1 MSSRFRRA
9 FASLFT
15 VSVLLTSMGTVQAS
29 GLPGSPMTRGS
40 GSEPGAASSTLEGID
55 VSHWQGTIDW
65 TKVRGAGLR
74 FAMIKATDGTAFV
87 DPNYATNHAHAK
99 AAGLRTTAYHFAR
112 PDTTVGDAVAEAD
125 HLVAV
130 AGLGDGDM
138 IPALD
143 LETTG
148 GLGTTA
154 LQAWVASWL
163 SEVTA
168 RLGVHPMIYT
178 SPNFWKTYMGDT
190 RSFADAG
197 YTTLWIA
204 HWGAT
209 SPTIPAQNWGGHG
222 WTFWQYSDCGSVPGV
237 SGCVDL
243 DRYNGTDLTPVLY
256 DPGYKLSTTPGSR
269 SVKQGRS
276 TSYSIAVKR
285 TNFALPIDLGIAGLP
300 PGATA
305 TFTPDPATGTTASLT
320 VTTSNVSTITPV
332 GSYPLTITG
341 LADGESETTSVSLGV
356 SDGIAPTVTPPIGY
370 LRAVGVLGS
379 TTSPVTSRWPAS
391 DPSGI
396 LSYRLHRQVN
406 GGSWS
411 GVSLPSLTSTSIR
424 QALTINSTYRYRVR
438 VTDRAGNA
446 TGWFYGRAFI
456 PRRTQQSSSS
466 IAYHGTWHS
475 VSSTSASGGSLK
487 YATAA
492 GASATYKF
500 WGSSIAW
507 VASRGPSRGS
517 AKVYIDGVYAA
528 TVSLYK
534 SSSVSR
540 SLVYAR
546 AWPSNGTHTIKI
558 VVVGTAGHPRVDID
572 AFVRLVFV

>member
-1 MSSRFRRA
+1 MYSRLQRA
-9 FASLFT
+9 LASLFA
-15 VSVLLTSMGTVQAS
+15 VSILLAAMGTVQAS
-29 GLPGSPMTRGS
+29 GLPGSPTTRDA
-40 GSEPGAASSTLEGID
+40 GSEPAATSSTLEGID

-65 TKVRGAGLR
+65 TKVSGAGMR

-87 DPNYATNHAHAK
+87 DPNYATNHAQAK
-99 AAGLRTTAYHFAR
+99 AAGLHTTAYHFAQ
-112 PDTTVGDAVAEAD
+112 PDATVGDAITEAD

-130 AGLGDGDM
+130 ASLGDGDM

-148 GLGTTA
+148 GLGATA
-154 LQAWVASWL
+154 LQSWVASWL
-163 SEVTA
+163 DEVTA
-168 RLGVHPMIYT
+168 RIGVRPMIYT

-204 HWGAT
+204 HWGVA

-256 DPGYKLSTTPGSR
+256 DPGYKLATTPSSR

-285 TNFALPIDLGIAGLP
+285 TNFAFPVDLSIAGLP
-300 PGATA
+300 PGAAA
-305 TFTPDPATGTTASLT
+305 TYTPDPATGTQATVT
-320 VTTSNVSTITPV
+320 VTTSNVSTVTPV

-341 LADGESETTSVSLGV
+341 LADGETETTSMTLAVTDGV
-356 SDGIAPTVTPPIGY
+356 APTVTPPNGY
-370 LRAVGVLGS
+370 LRAAGVLGS
-379 TTSPVTSRWPAS
+379 TTSPVTSRWPAG

-396 LSYRLHRQVN
+396 LSYRLQRQVN
-406 GGSWS
+406 GGSWR
-411 GVSLPSLTSTSIR
+411 GVSLPSATTTSIR
-424 QALTINSTYRYRVR
+424 QALTINSTYRYRVLA
-438 VTDRAGNA
+438 TDRVGNA
-446 TGWFYGRAFI
+446 TAWVAGRAFI

-475 VSSTSASGGSLK
+475 VSTTSASGGSLK
-487 YATAA
+487 YATTA
-492 GASATYKF
+492 GASATYQF

-507 VASRGPSRGS
+507 VASKGSSRGS
-517 AKVYIDGVYAA
+517 AKIYIDGVYTA
-528 TVSLYK
+528 TVSLHK
-534 SSSVSR
+534 SSSVAR
-540 SLVYAR
+540 SLVYAK
-546 AWPSNGTHTIKI
+546 AFPSNGTHTIKI
-558 VVVGTAGHPRVDID
+558 VVVGTAGHPRIDID
-572 AFVRLVFV
+572 AFVRLVQG

>member
-9 FASLFT
+9 VASLFL
-15 VSVLLTSMGTVQAS
+15 VSVLLGSRGTVQAS
-29 GLPGSPMTRGS
+29 GLSGYPTTHGAGSV
-40 GSEPGAASSTLEGID
+40 PGATSSTLEGID

-65 TKVRGAGLR
+65 TKVSAAGKR
-74 FAMIKATDGTAFV
+74 FVIMKATDGTTFI
-87 DPNYATNHAHAK
+87 DPQYATNHARAR

-112 PDTTVGDAVAEAD
+112 PSTTAGDAVAEAD

-148 GLGTTA
+148 GLGTAA
-154 LQAWVASWL
+154 LQSWVASWL
-163 SEVTA
+163 HEVTA
-168 RLGVHPMIYT
+168 RIGVRPMIYT

-204 HWGAT
+204 HWNVA
-209 SPTIPAQNWGGHG
+209 SPTVPAQNWGGHG
-222 WTFWQYSDCGSVPGV
+222 WTFWQYSDCGTVPGI

-243 DRYNGTDLTPVLY
+243 DRYNGTDLTRVLY
-256 DPGYKLSTTPGSR
+256 DPGYKLSTTPGSQ

-285 TNFALPIDLGIAGLP
+285 TNFPSPVDLSITGLP
-300 PGATA
+300 TGATA
-305 TFTPDPATGTTASLT
+305 TFAADPATGTSATLT
-320 VTTSNVSTITPV
+320 VTTSNVSTVTPV
-332 GSYPLTITG
+332 GTYPLTITG
-341 LADGESETTSVSLGV
+341 RADGESETTSVTLAV
-356 SDGIAPTVTPPIGY
+356 SDGIAPTVTPPNGY
-370 LRAVGVLGS
+370 LRAVGILGS
-379 TTSPVTSRWPAS
+379 ATTPVTSRWPAS

-396 LSYRLHRQVN
+396 LSYRLQRQVN

-411 GVSLPSLTSTSIR
+411 SVSLPSATTTAIN
-424 QALTINSTYRYRVR
+424 QALTINATYRYRVL

-446 TGWFYGRAFI
+446 TAWVAGRAFV

-466 IAYHGTWHS
+466 IVYHGTWHT
-475 VSSTSASGGSLK
+475 VSTTSASGGSLK

-492 GASATYKF
+492 GASATYTF
-500 WGSSIAW
+500 SGSNIAW

-517 AKVYIDGVYAA
+517 AKVYIDGVYTA

-534 SSSVSR
+534 STSVSR
-540 SLVYAR
+540 SLVYAKGW
-546 AWPSNGTHTIKI
+546 ATNGTHTIKI

-572 AFVRLVFV
+572 AFVRLIKL

>member
-1 MSSRFRRA
+1 M
-9 FASLFT
+9 
-15 VSVLLTSMGTVQAS
+15 SVLLASIGTAQAS
-29 GLPGSPMTRGS
+29 GLPGSPTTRDGS
-40 GSEPGAASSTLEGID
+40 SEPGATSSTLEGID

-65 TKVRGAGLR
+65 TKVSGTGMR
-74 FAMIKATDGTAFV
+74 FAMIKATDGTAVV
-87 DPNYATNHAHAK
+87 DPNYATNHAQAK

-148 GLGTTA
+148 GLGATE
-154 LQAWVASWL
+154 LQSWVASWL

-178 SPNFWKTYMGDT
+178 SPNFWRTSMDDT

-204 HWGAT
+204 HWGVT

-243 DRYNGTDLTPVLY
+243 DRFNGTDLTPVLY
-256 DPGYKLSTTPGSR
+256 DPGYKLATTPGSQ

-276 TSYSIAVKR
+276 STYSIALKR
-285 TNFALPIDLGIAGLP
+285 TNFSFPVDLSIDGLP

-305 TFTPDPATGTTASLT
+305 TFTPDPATGTLATVT
-320 VTTSNVSTITPV
+320 VTTSSASTVTPV

-341 LADGESETTSVSLGV
+341 LADGETETTPVTLAV
-356 SDGIAPTVTPPIGY
+356 TDGIAPTVTPPAPY
-370 LRAVGVLGS
+370 MRSVGRLAS
-379 TTSPVTSRWPAS
+379 TTTPVVSRWAAS

-396 LSYRLHRQVN
+396 LSYRLQRQVN

-411 GVSLPSLTSTSIR
+411 SVSLPSSSTTAID
-424 QALTINSTYRYRVR
+424 QALTINATYRYRVL

-446 TGWFYGRAFI
+446 TAWVAGRAFI

-466 IAYHGTWHS
+466 IAYRGTWHS
-475 VSSTSASGGSLK
+475 VSSASASGGSLK
-487 YATAA
+487 YATAP
-492 GASATYKF
+492 GARATYRF

-507 VASRGPSRGS
+507 VAPKGPSRGS
-517 AKVYIDGVYAA
+517 AKVYIDGAYAT

-534 SSSVSR
+534 SSYVSR
-540 SLVYAR
+540 SLVYAK
-546 AWPSNGTHTIKI
+546 AWTSNGTHTIKI
-558 VVVGTAGHPRVDID
+558 VVAGTARHPRVDID
-572 AFVRLVFV
+572 AFVRLVLV